1 MAASQAFSPKNMEK
15 MMNTT
20 TNIVRLPPRSIA
32 PLSPRLVAPSS
43 AIRIAD
49 SYIDESADAA
59 PQNSRSSRANRQKP
73 RQEGDLA
80 PDNKKKTKKKTEKQ
94 TSPLGGITLTPP
106 ASVPTLADF
115 DFMSPAPTSI
125 HIYNSERGRPM
136 FAFLRVPDNGGFQ
149 RVLVVHGI
157 RQNNERWHLVDD
169 ASSAGMLS
177 QVSPENGIPLYRL
190 DKLTERSGAQ
200 VIVMFDEI
208 AADIVCDALTSAGLT
223 NFVVVSTMPETNLA
237 PLSAR
242 EVMIW
247 PNAGES
253 GAQEALDVTKNLKNI
268 RYEAGDGQGSTLGID
283 LPDNLPDGWNPSVSD
298 PESAGIDIASIVQSP
313 APPEKA
319 FRPYVIM
326 PSGYKM
332 TKTGLTFEDD
342 DGQYQVTNTPFSV
355 VAECDLS
362 ENGQAGLVLRW
373 LNRGQTIEYVVQRG
387 QISAKGSNLSK
398 ELRENRLLFPEKMT
412 RSLLDFL
419 GTVEARKF
427 IRTVNVVGWDRSSG
441 WDRPLFVMP
450 SGDVLGGAGNAEI
463 RFASPLVNTA
473 KERLKYATSGTL
485 QEWQEHIASRA
496 SANSRLILGICLA
509 LTSPLLKILG
519 SAIEAGGVHI
529 WGGNG
534 LGKSTYSN
542 VMTSVW
548 GDPSKLMIEIDGTK
562 TGFENAAELA
572 SCIGLCLEELKTD
585 EKGINK
591 EIGRIIYMWANRK
604 GGLRSGPNIALRD
617 TKEFDIMFCSTGEYH
632 LKTVIEMSGGTYTGG
647 IEARMTSIKAEP
659 EGSCYGLLDTIHDA
673 ESSEAFVDRMKADCE
688 RYHGTA
694 GRHFVTKLIEGISEN
709 GKADIRGWFSKS
721 VEAFIKANVPSGADK
736 MIHRVAKRFAIFA
749 SIGELARGYGTL
761 PWSEG
766 EAFDGVGAC
775 FQSWLDD
782 RGGLGSREDIL
793 AVQQVR
799 KFISLH
805 RFSRFEDIVAARTA
819 MGGADCYLSTVRDR
833 VGYREAV
840 KTDDGDDAYV
850 YYVTM
855 EGWQEICKG
864 IDPARAAKAVHAIGA
879 LQAPQHGRG
888 LTTQKRLPGDGK
900 TRVYVVTPEILTA
913 GDALDDD

>member
-1 MAASQAFSPKNMEK
+1 
-15 MMNTT
+15 MNTT

-32 PLSPRLVAPSS
+32 PLSPMLVSPSS

-49 SYIDESADAA
+49 DVSYIDEPADAA
-59 PQNSRSSRANRQKP
+59 SKKGRANHQKP
-73 RQEGDLA
+73 RQESDLA
-80 PDNKKKTKKKTEKQ
+80 PDNKRKTKKKTEKQ
-94 TSPLGGITLTPP
+94 KVSPPGGITLTPP
-106 ASVPTLADF
+106 ASVPALADF

-125 HIYNSERGRPM
+125 HIYNSERRRPL
-136 FAFLRVPDNGGFQ
+136 FAFLRVPDSEHGFQ

-157 RQNNERWHLVDD
+157 RHKNERWHLVDD
-169 ASSAGMLS
+169 ASSASLLS
-177 QVSPENGIPLYRL
+177 QVSPKDGIPLYQL
-190 DKLTERSGAQ
+190 DKLTERFGAQ
-200 VIVMFDEI
+200 VIVMFDEM
-208 AADIVCDALTSAGLT
+208 AADVVYKALDHAGLAD
-223 NFVVVSTMPETNLA
+223 FVVVSAMPETNLA
-237 PLSAR
+237 TLSTR
-242 EVMIW
+242 EVTIW
-247 PNAGES
+247 PNAGET

-268 RYEAGDGQGSTLGID
+268 RYESGDGQGSTFGID
-283 LPDNLPDGWNPSVSD
+283 LPDNLPNGWNPALSD
-298 PESAGIDIASIVQSP
+298 PETAGIDIASIVQSP

-319 FRPYVIM
+319 FRPYVVM

-362 ENGQAGLVLRW
+362 ESGQAGLVLRW

-387 QISAKGSNLSK
+387 QISAKGSNLPK
-398 ELRENRLLFPEKMT
+398 ELRENRMLFPERAT
-412 RSLLDFL
+412 RLLLDFL

-441 WDRPLFVMP
+441 WNRPLFVMP
-450 SGDVLGGAGNAEI
+450 GGDVLGGSGSAEI

-473 KERLKYATSGTL
+473 KERLKYAESGTL
-485 QEWQEHIASRA
+485 QDWQEHIASRA
-496 SANSRLILGICLA
+496 AGNSRLVLGICLA

-519 SAIEAGGVHI
+519 SAIEAGGVHV

-542 VMTSVW
+542 VVTSVW
-548 GDPSKLMIEIDGTK
+548 GDPSKLMIELDGTK

-572 SCIGLCLEELKTD
+572 SCIGLFLEELKND
-585 EKGINK
+585 DKGINK

-617 TKEFDIMFCSTGEYH
+617 TKEFDIMFSSTGEYH
-632 LKTVIEMSGGTYTGG
+632 LKTVIETSGGTHTGG

-659 EGSCYGLLDTIHDA
+659 AGSCYGLLDTIHDA
-673 ESSEAFVDRMKADCE
+673 ESSKAFVDRIKADCE

-694 GRHFVTKLIEGISEN
+694 GRHFVSKLIEDISEK
-709 GKADIRGWFSKS
+709 GKADIRKWFDQSIK
-721 VEAFIKANVPSGADK
+721 AFIDANVPVGADK

-749 SIGELARGYGTL
+749 SIGEQARGYGTL
-761 PWSEG
+761 SWAKG
-766 EAFDGVGAC
+766 EAFKGVGAC
-775 FQSWLDD
+775 FQAWLDD

-819 MGGADCYLSTVRDR
+819 MGGADCYMSAVRDR

-840 KTDDGDDAYV
+840 KTKDGDDVYV

-855 EGWQEICKG
+855 EGWLEICKG
-864 IDPARAAKAVHAIGA
+864 IDPAKAAKAVHAIGA
-879 LQAPQHGRG
+879 LQAPQQGRG
-888 LTTQKRLPGDGK
+888 LTIQKRLPGNGK
-900 TRVYVVTPEILTA
+900 TRVYVIIPEILRA
-913 GDALDDD
+913 GDAPDDD

>member
-1 MAASQAFSPKNMEK
+1 
-15 MMNTT
+15 MNTT

-49 SYIDESADAA
+49 DVSYISGPADVA
-59 PQNSRSSRANRQKP
+59 SKKSRANRQKP
-73 RQEGDLA
+73 RREVEHG
-80 PDNKKKTKKKTEKQ
+80 PDNKKKANEKNEKQ
-94 TSPLGGITLTPP
+94 KAKAASLGAIALTPP

-125 HIYNSERGRPM
+125 HIYNSERGRPI
-136 FAFLRVPDNGGFQ
+136 FAFLRVPDGERGFQ
-149 RVLVVHGI
+149 RVLVVHGV

-169 ASSAGMLS
+169 ASSASMLS
-177 QVSPENGIPLYRL
+177 QVSPENGIPLYQL
-190 DKLTERSGAQ
+190 DKLRSGAQ

-208 AADIVCDALTSAGLT
+208 AADIVCDALAAADLT
-223 NFVVVSTMPETNLA
+223 NFVVVSAMPETNLA

-242 EVMIW
+242 EVTIW

-298 PESAGIDIASIVQSP
+298 PESVGIDIASIVQSP

-319 FRPYVIM
+319 FRPYVVM

-387 QISAKGSNLSK
+387 QISAKGSNLPK
-398 ELRENRLLFPEKMT
+398 ELRENRMLFPERAT
-412 RSLLDFL
+412 RMLLDFL

-427 IRTVNVVGWDRSSG
+427 IRTVNVVGWDRSSS

-450 SGDVLGGAGNAEI
+450 GGDVLGSAGNAEI

-496 SANSRLILGICLA
+496 AGNSRLILGICLA

-519 SAIEAGGVHI
+519 SEIEAGGVHI

-534 LGKSTYSN
+534 LGKSTYSS
-542 VMTSVW
+542 VATSVW

-572 SCIGLCLEELKTD
+572 SCIGLFLEELKND
-585 EKGINK
+585 DKGINK

-617 TKEFDIMFCSTGEYH
+617 TKEFDIMFSSTGEYH

-659 EGSCYGLLDTIHDA
+659 EGSRYGLLDTIHDA
-673 ESSEAFVDRMKADCE
+673 ESSEAFVKQMKADCE
-688 RYHGTA
+688 RCHGTA
-694 GRHFVTKLIEGISEN
+694 GRHFVENLIDDISEN
-709 GKADIRGWFSKS
+709 GRADIRKWFNESIN
-721 VEAFIKANVPSGADK
+721 AFIKTNVPAGADR
-736 MIHRVAKRFAIFA
+736 MINRVATRFAVIA

-766 EAFDGVGAC
+766 EAFNGVGVC
-775 FQSWLDD
+775 FQAWLND

-805 RFSRFEDIVAARTA
+805 RFSRFEDIVAAREA
-819 MGGADCYLSTVRDR
+819 MGGADCYLSAVRDR

-840 KTDDGDDAYV
+840 KTKDGDDAYV
-850 YYVTM
+850 YYVTI
-855 EGWQEICKG
+855 EGWNEICRG
-864 IDPARAAKAVHAIGA
+864 IDPIKAAKAVHAIGA

-913 GDALDDD
+913 GDVPDEG